1 MQLTWLGHSA
11 FHLDIAGKS
20 VLLDPFWTGNPKHPR
35 GFEDRLERADFIVL
49 THGHSDHLGD
59 SARLAKKYGATVVAM
74 FEIVSYLGGQGIDQ
88 AEPMNIGG
96 TVQREG
102 LSFSMVN
109 ALHSSAVV
117 ENGKPVTMGDPAGFV
132 IKGEGKSVYHAG
144 DTEIFSDMA
153 LIQRIHRP
161 KIGLIPVGDRFTMGP
176 ETAAMACNEFLDLDV
191 IVPIHWGTFDLLSG
205 DPQQFKS
212 LVRRGT
218 VEILEPGK
226 PLAL

>member
-11 FHLDIAGKS
+11 VHLDIAGKS
-20 VLLDPFWTGNPKHPR
+20 VLIDPFWTGNPKHPQ
-35 GFEDRLERADFIVL
+35 GFEDRLGGVDFIVL

-59 SARLAKKYGATVVAM
+59 SARLGTKYGATVVGM
-74 FEIVSYLGGQGIDQ
+74 FEIVSYLGGQGVDK

-96 TVQREG
+96 TVERDG

-109 ALHSSAVV
+109 ALHSSALI
-117 ENGKPVTMGDPAGFV
+117 EDGRPVTMGDPAGFV

-161 KIGLIPVGDRFTMGP
+161 NVGLIPIGDRFTMGP
-176 ETAAMACNEFLDLDV
+176 KTAALACNEFLDLEV

-212 LVRRGT
+212 LVRRGR
-218 VEILEPGK
+218 VEILEPGR
-226 PLAL
+226 PFAL